1 MKILVS
7 SFLLLG
13 VLISCGEANE
23 KKNDQN
29 TSQDK
34 PQTAEA
40 STLPSADYSS
50 LLVNYECDM
59 TPAEA
64 AKVLNIPETDVSL
77 AKYQQ
82 PGGCSFSVKGFGEN
96 GLGDD
101 TAIVWFLE
109 ELGKAQVSKEIK
121 SYLDDQANNESVMEM
136 AIIDKVNKE
145 IKDNLGDQANNENV
159 LGMGIDLSET
169 GDSYIARQAVR
180 GTVVIM
186 NANYD
191 HWLVLSYS
199 PKHLYK
205 SRTQEQH
212 DTLGEKMIGL
222 ANYLLKKH
230 KK

>member
-7 SFLLLG
+7 SILLLG

-77 AKYQQ
+77 AKYQP

-109 ELGKAQVSKEIK
+109 ELGKAQVAKEIK
-121 SYLDDQANNESVMEM
+121 SYLDDQANNESV
-136 AIIDKVNKE
+136 
-145 IKDNLGDQANNENV
+145 
-159 LGMGIDLSET
+159 LGMGIELSET
-169 GDSYIARQAVR
+169 GDSYIAKNPMYGRV
-180 GTVVIM
+180 TIM
-186 NANYD
+186 NPNYD
-191 HWLVLSYS
+191 NWLLLSYS
-199 PKHLYK
+199 PKHNYK

-212 DTLGEKMIGL
+212 DALGEKTIAL

>member
-1 MKILVS
+1 MRKLVS
-7 SFLLLG
+7 SILFLALF
-13 VLISCGEANE
+13 ISCGET
-23 KKNDQN
+23 KKNEAQKETKEVSKKET
-29 TSQDK
+29 TS
-34 PQTAEA
+34 EA
-40 STLPSADYSS
+40 LPSADYSS

-59 TPAEA
+59 DVAEV

-77 AKYQQ
+77 AKYQR
-82 PGGCSFSVKGFGEN
+82 PGGCSFNVKGFGQN

-101 TAIVWFLE
+101 TAIIWYLE
-109 ELGKAQVSKEIK
+109 ELGKAQVNKEIQ
-121 SYLDDQANNESVMEM
+121 SYLDDQANNESVLEM

-145 IKDNLGDQANNENV
+145 IKDNLGEQANNENV
-159 LGMGIDLSET
+159 LGMRIDLSET
-169 GDSYIARQAVR
+169 GDSYIVKRSANGQI
-180 GTVVIM
+180 VIM

-205 SRTQEQH
+205 SRTPAQH
-212 DTLGEKMIGL
+212 DALGEKMIGL

>member
-7 SFLLLG
+7 SILLLG

-109 ELGKAQVSKEIK
+109 ELGKAQVAKEIK
-121 SYLDDQANNESVMEM
+121 SYLDDQANNESV
-136 AIIDKVNKE
+136 
-145 IKDNLGDQANNENV
+145 
-159 LGMGIDLSET
+159 LGMGIELSET
-169 GDSYIARQAVR
+169 GDSYIAKNPMYGRV
-180 GTVVIM
+180 TIM
-186 NANYD
+186 NPNYD
-191 HWLVLSYS
+191 NWLLLSYS
-199 PKHLYK
+199 PKHNYK

-212 DTLGEKMIGL
+212 DALGEKTIAL